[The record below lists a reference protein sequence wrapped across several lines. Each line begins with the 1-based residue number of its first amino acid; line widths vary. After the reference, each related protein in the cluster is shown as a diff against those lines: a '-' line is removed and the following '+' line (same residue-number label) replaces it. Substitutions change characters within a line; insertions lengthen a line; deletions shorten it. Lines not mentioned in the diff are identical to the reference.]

1 MRNNRNK
8 HFLILVIG
16 LLLFL
21 LNTTYTDAAEYNKA
35 INVVMED
42 NYPPY
47 SFRDDHG
54 ILQGITID
62 QWKLFEKKTGIQVR
76 INGMDWNKAYLSMIS
91 GEYDVIDTI
100 SYSKDRAKILEYTD
114 SYAKIDV
121 PIFSH
126 HNISGITNVSSL
138 SGFTIGVKKG
148 DNSIQ
153 VLKENGITNIVEY
166 DTAEAVVQ
174 AAKDQKVVIFVL
186 GKPPALFY
194 MYKMQIQDT
203 FNYSNSLYMSTFH
216 RAVKKGDFELVS
228 AINNGFAKISSDEYT
243 SINKKWFGISSPS
256 FYEAEIFRW
265 AIIIAII
272 ILVTLLVLFSWN
284 RTLQLKVKQKTRE
297 LNHLIKDLKISESTF
312 RTLFEGSSDAILL
325 MESNQIIDCNPAALE
340 LLGYDSKKFIR
351 GKSPWDFS
359 PENQSDGKDSKE
371 KTLEIISVAQKEG
384 KLKFEWWLQ
393 KSDNQIITVEVMMTS
408 ILLNGKRIDHSLL
421 RDISDRKHMEQK
433 LQFLSYHDQLTGLY
447 NRRYFEE
454 ELKRLD
460 VKRNLP
466 LTLVMADVNGLK
478 LINDSFGHSIGDELL
493 KKVAEVMTKGCR
505 ADEIIARLGGDEFV
519 FLLPKTD
526 AFETE
531 QIIKRIKALS
541 VKEKVG
547 SIDLSVSFGY
557 ETKNKEEEMI
567 QDILKKAEDQMYKKK
582 LYESPSMRGKTIG
595 AIIRTLHEKNKREE
609 QHSYRVSALCEK
621 MGEALGLT
629 EGEVKEMKT
638 VGLLHDIGKI
648 AIDENIINKPGKLT
662 TDEWEQITRHPE
674 IGYRIL
680 STVNDMSEMAEYVLA
695 HHERWN
701 GSGYPKGLKAK
712 EIPLQSRIIAV
723 VDAYDAM
730 TSERSYRSALTKE
743 TAINELK
750 KSAGIQFDPELVKI
764 FVEKVVVI

>member
-1 MRNNRNK
+1 
-8 HFLILVIG
+8 
-16 LLLFL
+16 
-21 LNTTYTDAAEYNKA
+21 
-35 INVVMED
+35 
-42 NYPPY
+42 
-47 SFRDDHG
+47 
-54 ILQGITID
+54 
-62 QWKLFEKKTGIQVR
+62 
-76 INGMDWNKAYLSMIS
+76 
-91 GEYDVIDTI
+91 
-100 SYSKDRAKILEYTD
+100 
-114 SYAKIDV
+114 
-121 PIFSH
+121 
-126 HNISGITNVSSL
+126 
-138 SGFTIGVKKG
+138 
-148 DNSIQ
+148 
-153 VLKENGITNIVEY
+153 
-166 DTAEAVVQ
+166 
-174 AAKDQKVVIFVL
+174 
-186 GKPPALFY
+186 
-194 MYKMQIQDT
+194 
-203 FNYSNSLYMSTFH
+203 MSTFH

-325 MESNQIIDCNPAALE
+325 TESNQIIDCNPAALE
-340 LLGYDSKKFIR
+340 LLGYDSKKSII

-359 PENQSDGKDSKE
+359 PEKQSDGKDSKE

-384 KLKFEWWLQ
+384 KYKFEWWLQ
-393 KSDNQIITVEVMMTS
+393 KSDDQIITVEVMMTS

-493 KKVAEVMTKGCR
+493 KKV
-505 ADEIIARLGGDEFV
+505 
-519 FLLPKTD
+519 
-526 AFETE
+526 
-531 QIIKRIKALS
+531 
-541 VKEKVG
+541 G

-609 QHSYRVSALCEK
+609 QHSYRVSELCEK

-629 EGEVKEMKT
+629 EGEVKEMKN
-638 VGLLHDIGKI
+638 VGLLHDVGKI
-648 AIDENIINKPGKLT
+648 AIDENILNKPGKLT

-695 HHERWN
+695 HHERWD

-730 TSERSYRSALTKE
+730 TSERSYRSALPKE

-764 FVEKVVVI
+764 FVEKVVI